1 MAVAKGTVGNNGGGN
16 RFGALL
22 CVVSRPRGLWV
33 DQTHKKYCRIN
44 GENHPFCYYI
54 DREGASVDLKWYI
67 VHTYSGFENKVKKT
81 LEERIKNLGQ
91 EEFFGKVLV
100 PTEQVVELRQGQ
112 KRTSSRKFYPGYILV
127 QMQLNDDT
135 WHTVRNTA
143 KVTGFVGGEVKPTPI
158 PDEEAERIIQQMQE
172 GVSKPKPR
180 YQFEEGDEV
189 RVVDG
194 PFSNFQGIVEEVKPD
209 KEKLRVLIT
218 IFGRPTPV
226 ELEFIQVNKV

>member
-1 MAVAKGTVGNNGGGN
+1 M
-16 RFGALL
+16 
-22 CVVSRPRGLWV
+22 
-33 DQTHKKYCRIN
+33 
-44 GENHPFCYYI
+44 
-54 DREGASVDLKWYI
+54 DLKWYI

-81 LEERIKNLGQ
+81 LEERVKNLGQ
-91 EEFFGKVLV
+91 EDFFGKILV

-127 QMQLNDDT
+127 QMHLNDTT

-218 IFGRPTPV
+218 IFGRATPV
-226 ELEFIQVNKV
+226 ELEFIQVNKI